1 MGSVIYL
8 ALGKFSLLRIL
19 SFVSPNQESI
29 SPHYFLC
36 LDVVCYALLVGSR
49 PRAINKHLSRCLG
62 AGWKTWRRKPAKQRD
77 RSAQA
82 GEHITHTSKPLN
94 PPLSHPQSPP
104 ERSQVTDPAQ
114 GTRPRAAEAA
124 RAGSGDRAESLSA
137 PGKQQPPEPQA
148 WPFLQPPGGMIQQK
162 PGSLRALLQ
171 PELRGFS
178 WLAGC
183 LVQPG

>member
-82 GEHITHTSKPLN
+82 GEHITHVQT
-94 PPLSHPQSPP
+94 PQSSPLTPP
-104 ERSQVTDPAQ
+104 VPSREVP
-114 GTRPRAAEAA
+114 
-124 RAGSGDRAESLSA
+124 GDRSCSGHEA
-137 PGKQQPPEPQA
+137 PCC
-148 WPFLQPPGGMIQQK
+148 
-162 PGSLRALLQ
+162 
-171 PELRGFS
+171 RGCQGRI
-178 WLAGC
+178 WG
-183 LVQPG
+183 QG